1 MKTRKPGAYSTKIA
15 HAAECAFQ
23 RAIIQGGTSTVKG
36 EKITWIDIELPVY
49 GDKSRGKCIDLIGKD
64 SKGNYVLC
72 ELKFRKKRDSGG
84 PKEATEQL
92 KEYYSY
98 IQKNADDLNS
108 MNLMHENAKEKKID
122 WKKVAA
128 QTTRLFVV
136 ANSFY
141 WDTWLIL
148 SKKKEKLDDKDV
160 EYYSVNIDRYV
171 FEKQKGKNTTYTPQM
186 PPEGMV
192 WEEKHVRRERRRK
205 SVKKCV

>member
-1 MKTRKPGAYSTKIA
+1 MKTRKPKAFTTEIK
-15 HAAECAFQ
+15 HTAESALQ
-23 RAIIQGGTSTVKG
+23 RAIIEGETSLVNG
-36 EKITWIDIELPVY
+36 EEITWIDIELPVY

-84 PKEATEQL
+84 PNETTEQL

-108 MNLMHENAKEKKID
+108 MNFMHENAKEKKID

-128 QTTRLFVV
+128 KTTRLFVV

-171 FEKQKGKNTTYTPQM
+171 FEQQKGNNTTYIPKM
-186 PPEGMV
+186 PKEGMI
-192 WEEKHVRRERRRK
+192 WEEKH
-205 SVKKCV
+205 